1 MRLSRRV
8 LTALVVG
15 VFGIAM
21 AVPAS
26 AQDPKPGQS
35 FTDKG
40 FTSRM
45 PEPGYRHPPASYYK
59 GQAFSVTFTLH
70 NDSGPNNNNNN
81 NGNNNNNRSGSNNNN
96 NNNNNNGN
104 NNNNNNGNNNNN
116 NGPKT
121 ACFTLQVFR
130 LPEFDAATARTET
143 WLEDNLTENQVLV
156 FDGAR
161 ENLAFAAGET
171 KTLTRGATLAEE
183 GYYQFDYGFCSDV
196 PLVPKAGYEGPM
208 ISGFVRVL
216 GTAPTPPAPPS
227 TPPPAATP
235 APSGSGVL
243 GAGGAA
249 TARASALTL
258 AATGSGAQ
266 QQGGVSWLGLLL
278 WMGLLGAAGL
288 GLALRRVR

>member
-1 MRLSRRV
+1 L
-8 LTALVVG
+8 
-15 VFGIAM
+15 GIAM

-26 AQDPKPGQS
+26 ARSPKETES
-35 FTDKG
+35 FSDKG

-45 PEPGYRHPPASYYK
+45 PNPGYRQPPLFYYR
-59 GQAFSVTFTLH
+59 GQTFNVTFTLH
-70 NDSGPNNNNNN
+70 NDSVENNNNVA
-81 NGNNNNNRSGSNNNN
+81 
-96 NNNNNNGN
+96 
-104 NNNNNNGNNNNN
+104 
-116 NGPKT
+116 KT

-130 LPEFDAATARTET
+130 LPDFDPAIDRHET
-143 WLEDNLTENQVLV
+143 WLEANRDEHQVLV

-161 ENLAFAAGET
+161 ETLNFAADET
-171 KTLTRGATLAEE
+171 KTLTRGATLTAD

-196 PLVPKAGYEGPM
+196 PLLPKEGYEGPM
-208 ISGFVRVL
+208 VSGFVRVL
-216 GTAPTPPAPPS
+216 GAVPATPPPS

-266 QQGGVSWLGLLL
+266 QQGSVPWLGLLL